1 MTAIRKFPIGKP
13 IKEAGLIIIKRKGA
27 RATTK
32 LTEYYIKYL
41 CCGTTKWLNHTQIS
55 KRIRSGRVRCKQCG
69 ANKRKHNPRKP
80 AVCYAAEN
88 SRDFKPLQIPIPTWD
103 LPSRSLELKELHD
116 TAVAVRRPYV

>member
-1 MTAIRKFPIGKP
+1 MTAARKFPIGKP

-69 ANKRKHNPRKP
+69 VDKRKYNPRKP
-80 AVCYAAEN
+80 AAHYAAEN
-88 SRDFKPLQIPIPTWD
+88 SRDFKPLQFPMPTWD
-103 LPSRSLELKELHD
+103 LPSWSWTLKELHD
-116 TAVAVRRPYV
+116 TAISRRKPYV